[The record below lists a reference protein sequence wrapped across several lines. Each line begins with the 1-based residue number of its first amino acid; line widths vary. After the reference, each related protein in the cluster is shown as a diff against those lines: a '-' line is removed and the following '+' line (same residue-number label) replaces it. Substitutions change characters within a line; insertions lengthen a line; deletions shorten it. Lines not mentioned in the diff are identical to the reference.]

1 MQWEKMLYWELED
14 MALLLN
20 DKQGHPPIIQH
31 GELSSEACL
40 EKNVCVCVCVCVTES
55 LCYTPETL

>member
-40 EKNVCVCVCVCVTES
+40 EKNVCVCVCVCV
-55 LCYTPETL
+55 CV